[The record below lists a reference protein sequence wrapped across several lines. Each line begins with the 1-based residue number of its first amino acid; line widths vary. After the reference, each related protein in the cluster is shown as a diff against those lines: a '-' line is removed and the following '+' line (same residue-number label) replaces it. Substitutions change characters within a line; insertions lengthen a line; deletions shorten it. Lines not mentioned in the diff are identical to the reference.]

1 MALLRQMQPLVSIM
15 ALGIGLGLIGNSFG
29 TIPTSGSA
37 LFGFAATI
45 LAGATMGLIGGGGSI
60 LTVPILVYL
69 LEIPPVLATGYSLF
83 VVGLSALVGS
93 VNYFK
98 LGLVNL
104 KAGTIFAVPAFV
116 GVFLARKFLVPALPV
131 EIFNLGNLVVGR
143 DLIVMGVFATV
154 MILASVSMIR
164 GGSESE
170 QEGELQFN
178 YPLIALEGLI
188 VGAVTGFVGA
198 GGGFLIIPALVVLAK
213 LPMKQAVGTSLMI
226 IAVKSLFGFL
236 GDLGN
241 QSIDWGFLALFCL
254 LSIIG
259 IYLGTYLSRFVS
271 SAKLKPGFGW
281 FVLIMGLF
289 ILAKET
295 ILSSVIPGTDW

>member
-29 TIPTSGSA
+29 TIPTGGAA

-104 KAGTIFAVPAFV
+104 KAGTIFAIPAFV

-178 YPLIALEGLI
+178 YPMIALEGLI

-295 ILSSVIPGTDW
+295 IL

>member
-15 ALGIGLGLIGNSFG
+15 ALGIGLGLIGNNFG
-29 TIPTSGSA
+29 TIPTNGSA
-37 LFGFAATI
+37 LFGFATTI

-178 YPLIALEGLI
+178 YPMIALEGLI

-198 GGGFLIIPALVVLAK
+198 GGGFLIIPALVVLVK

-241 QSIDWGFLALFCL
+241 QSIEWGFLALFSL

-295 ILSSVIPGTDW
+295 IL

>member
-15 ALGIGLGLIGNSFG
+15 ALGIGLGLIGNSLG
-29 TIPTSGSA
+29 TIPTGGSA

-116 GVFLARKFLVPALPV
+116 GVFLARKYLVPALPV

-178 YPLIALEGLI
+178 YPMIALEGLI

-295 ILSSVIPGTDW
+295 IL

>member
-1 MALLRQMQPLVSIM
+1 MALLKQMQPLVSIM

-104 KAGTIFAVPAFV
+104 KAGTIFAIPAFV

-178 YPLIALEGLI
+178 YPMIALEGLI

-241 QSIDWGFLALFCL
+241 QSIDWGFMALFCL

-295 ILSSVIPGTDW
+295 IL

>member
-1 MALLRQMQPLVSIM
+1 MALLRQMQPLVSII

-29 TIPTSGSA
+29 AIPTGGSA
-37 LFGFAATI
+37 IFGFAATI

-60 LTVPILVYL
+60 LTVPIIVYL
-69 LEIPPVLATGYSLF
+69 FEIPPVLATGYSLF

-104 KAGTIFAVPAFV
+104 SAGTIFAIPAFV
-116 GVFLARKFLVPALPV
+116 GVFLARKFLVPALPI
-131 EIFNLGNLVVGR
+131 EIFNFGNFVVGR
-143 DLIVMGVFATV
+143 DLIMMGVFATV

-170 QEGELQFN
+170 EEGILQFN
-178 YPLIALEGLI
+178 YPMIALEGLI
-188 VGAVTGFVGA
+188 VGVVTGFVGA

-241 QSIDWGFLALFCL
+241 QSINWGFLALFSL

-295 ILSSVIPGTDW
+295 IL

>member
-1 MALLRQMQPLVSIM
+1 MALLRQMQPLVSVM
-15 ALGIGLGLIGNSFG
+15 AFAVGLGLIGNSFG
-29 TIPTSGSA
+29 SIPSSGSA
-37 LFGFAATI
+37 LFGFGATI
-45 LAGATMGLIGGGGSI
+45 LAGASMGLVGGGGSI

-104 KAGTIFAVPAFV
+104 KVGIIFAIPAFV
-116 GVFLARKFLVPALPV
+116 GVFLARTFLVPALPL
-131 EIFNLGNLVVGR
+131 ELFTIGNLFVGR
-143 DLIVMGVFATV
+143 DLIVMGVFAAV

-164 GGSESE
+164 GEREPE
-170 QEGELQFN
+170 QKDVLQFN
-178 YPLIALEGLI
+178 YPMIAVEGLI
-188 VGAVTGFVGA
+188 IGAVTGFVGA
-198 GGGFLIIPALVVLAK
+198 GGGFLIIPALVMLAK
-213 LPMKQAVGTSLMI
+213 LPVKQAVGTSLMI

-241 QSIDWGFLALFCL
+241 QSLDWGFLALISL
-254 LSIIG
+254 LSVVG
-259 IYLGTYLSRFVS
+259 IYLGIYVSRFVS
-271 SAKLKPGFGW
+271 STKLKPGFGW
-281 FVLIMGLF
+281 FVLVMGLF

-295 ILSSVIPGTDW
+295 IL

>member
-1 MALLRQMQPLVSIM
+1 MALLRQMQPLVAIM

-198 GGGFLIIPALVVLAK
+198 GGGFLIIPALVVFAK

-295 ILSSVIPGTDW
+295 IL

>member
-15 ALGIGLGLIGNSFG
+15 ALGIGLRLIGNSFG

-116 GVFLARKFLVPALPV
+116 GVFLARKYLVTALPV
-131 EIFNLGNLVVGR
+131 EIFNFGNLVVGR

-178 YPLIALEGLI
+178 
-188 VGAVTGFVGA
+188 
-198 GGGFLIIPALVVLAK
+198 
-213 LPMKQAVGTSLMI
+213 
-226 IAVKSLFGFL
+226 
-236 GDLGN
+236 
-241 QSIDWGFLALFCL
+241 
-254 LSIIG
+254 
-259 IYLGTYLSRFVS
+259 
-271 SAKLKPGFGW
+271 
-281 FVLIMGLF
+281 
-289 ILAKET
+289 
-295 ILSSVIPGTDW
+295 

>member
-1 MALLRQMQPLVSIM
+1 MALLRQMQPLVSII
-15 ALGIGLGLIGNSFG
+15 ALGIGLGLIGNSLG
-29 TIPTSGSA
+29 TIPTGGSA

-198 GGGFLIIPALVVLAK
+198 GGGFLIIPALVVFAK

-295 ILSSVIPGTDW
+295 IL

>member
-104 KAGTIFAVPAFV
+104 KAGTIFAIPAFV
-116 GVFLARKFLVPALPV
+116 GVFLARKYLVPALPV

-178 YPLIALEGLI
+178 YPMIALEGLI

-241 QSIDWGFLALFCL
+241 QSIEWGFLALFSL

-295 ILSSVIPGTDW
+295 IL

>member
-1 MALLRQMQPLVSIM
+1 MALLRLIQPLVSIM

-29 TIPTSGSA
+29 TIPTGGFA

-69 LEIPPVLATGYSLF
+69 LEIPPALATGYSLF

-116 GVFLARKFLVPALPV
+116 GVFLARKYLVPALPV

-164 GGSESE
+164 GEGESE
-170 QEGELQFN
+170 QECELQFN
-178 YPLIALEGLI
+178 YPMIALEGLI

-198 GGGFLIIPALVVLAK
+198 GGGFLIIPALVVLTK

-295 ILSSVIPGTDW
+295 IL

>member
-69 LEIPPVLATGYSLF
+69 LEIPPILATGYSLF

-198 GGGFLIIPALVVLAK
+198 GGGFLIIPALVVFAK

-295 ILSSVIPGTDW
+295 IL

>member
-15 ALGIGLGLIGNSFG
+15 ALGICLGLIGNSFG

-60 LTVPILVYL
+60 LTLPILVYL

-116 GVFLARKFLVPALPV
+116 GVFLARKSLVPALPV

-143 DLIVMGVFATV
+143 DLIVMGVFATL

-259 IYLGTYLSRFVS
+259 IYLGTYLSRFIS

-295 ILSSVIPGTDW
+295 IL

>member
-1 MALLRQMQPLVSIM
+1 MESLVSIM

-29 TIPTSGSA
+29 TIPTDGTA
-37 LFGFAATI
+37 IFGFAATI
-45 LAGATMGLIGGGGSI
+45 LAGTIMGLIGGGGSI

-69 LEIPPVLATGYSLF
+69 FEIPPVLATGYSLF
-83 VVGLSALVGS
+83 VVGVSALVGF

-104 KAGTIFAVPAFV
+104 KAGTIFAIPAFV
-116 GVFLARKFLVPALPV
+116 GVFLARKFLVPALPI
-131 EIFNLGNLVVGR
+131 EIFTFGNLVVGR

-154 MILASVSMIR
+154 MILASFSMIR
-164 GGSESE
+164 GGSITERE
-170 QEGELQFN
+170 VELQFN
-178 YPLIALEGLI
+178 YLMIALEGLVI
-188 VGAVTGFVGA
+188 GAVTGFVGA
-198 GGGFLIIPALVVLAK
+198 GGGFLIIPVLVMLAK
-213 LPMKQAVGTSLMI
+213 FPMKQAVGTSLMI

-241 QSIDWGFLALFCL
+241 QSIEWGFLALFSL

-259 IYLGTYLSRFVS
+259 IYLGTYLNRFVS

-281 FVLIMGLF
+281 FVMIMGLF

-295 ILSSVIPGTDW
+295 IFR

>member
-1 MALLRQMQPLVSIM
+1 MALFRQMQPLVSIM

-154 MILASVSMIR
+154 MILASFSMIR

-178 YPLIALEGLI
+178 YPMIAREGLI

-259 IYLGTYLSRFVS
+259 IYLGTYLSRFGS

-295 ILSSVIPGTDW
+295 IL

>member
-1 MALLRQMQPLVSIM
+1 MALLRQMQPLVSII
-15 ALGIGLGLIGNSFG
+15 ALGIGLGLIGNSFAA
-29 TIPTSGSA
+29 IPTGGSA
-37 LFGFAATI
+37 IFGFAATI

-60 LTVPILVYL
+60 LTVPIIVYL
-69 LEIPPVLATGYSLF
+69 FEIPPVLATGYSLF

-104 KAGTIFAVPAFV
+104 SAGTIFAIPAFV
-116 GVFLARKFLVPALPV
+116 GVFLARKFLVPALPI
-131 EIFNLGNLVVGR
+131 EIFNFGNFVVGR
-143 DLIVMGVFATV
+143 DLIMMGVFATV

-170 QEGELQFN
+170 EEGELQFN
-178 YPLIALEGLI
+178 YPMIALEGLI
-188 VGAVTGFVGA
+188 VGVVTGFVGA

-241 QSIDWGFLALFCL
+241 QSINWGFLALFSL

-295 ILSSVIPGTDW
+295 IL

>member
-1 MALLRQMQPLVSIM
+1 MALLRQMQPLVFIM
-15 ALGIGLGLIGNSFG
+15 ALGIGLGLIGKSFG

-143 DLIVMGVFATV
+143 DLIVMGVFATL

-259 IYLGTYLSRFVS
+259 IYLGTYLSHFVS

-295 ILSSVIPGTDW
+295 IL

>member
-1 MALLRQMQPLVSIM
+1 MALLRQMQPLVPIM
-15 ALGIGLGLIGNSFG
+15 ALGIGLGLIGNIFD

-37 LFGFAATI
+37 LFSFAATI

-116 GVFLARKFLVPALPV
+116 GVFLARKYLVTALPV
-131 EIFNLGNLVVGR
+131 EIFNFGNLVVGR

-178 YPLIALEGLI
+178 YPMIALEGLI

-271 SAKLKPGFGW
+271 STKLKPGFGW

-295 ILSSVIPGTDW
+295 IL

>member
-1 MALLRQMQPLVSIM
+1 MEIIGYLGAILMGVS
-15 ALGIGLGLIGNSFG
+15 L
-29 TIPTSGSA
+29 
-37 LFGFAATI
+37 
-45 LAGATMGLIGGGGSI
+45 GLIGGGGSI

-69 LEIPPVLATGYSLF
+69 FNVNAELSTAYSLF
-83 VVGLSALVGS
+83 IVGLTSLFGS
-93 VNYFK
+93 FTHMRMGNIHWRTAIVFGIPAIISVYITRHF
-98 LGLVNL
+98 
-104 KAGTIFAVPAFV
+104 IVPAIPDPIANF
-116 GVFLARKFLVPALPV
+116 GSFQ
-131 EIFNLGNLVVGR
+131 LGKDMGI
-143 DLIVMGVFATV
+143 LILFAAIMV
-154 MILASVSMIR
+154 LASYSMIKK
-164 GGSESE
+164 GKPKASSTEE
-170 QEGELQFN
+170 EIKYN
-178 YPLIALEGLI
+178 YPLILAEGLI
-188 VGAVTGFVGA
+188 VGLVTGLVGA

-295 ILSSVIPGTDW
+295 IL

>member
-29 TIPTSGSA
+29 TIPTNGSA

-104 KAGTIFAVPAFV
+104 KAGTIFAIPAFV
-116 GVFLARKFLVPALPV
+116 GVFLARKYLVPALPV

-178 YPLIALEGLI
+178 YPMIALEGLI

-295 ILSSVIPGTDW
+295 IL

>member
-15 ALGIGLGLIGNSFG
+15 ALGIGLGLIGNSFS

-60 LTVPILVYL
+60 LTVPILIYL
-69 LEIPPVLATGYSLF
+69 LEIPPILATGYSLF

-116 GVFLARKFLVPALPV
+116 GVFLARKFLVPALPA

-295 ILSSVIPGTDW
+295 IL